1 MVVSGDAAELK
12 ENITSWLLKH
22 AYPVTVIELSSVSS
36 FSSSSFFS
44 SSSLPIYKTTF
55 LKSFLIIWPRQV
67 SRSII
72 PLIAGRNKKDMKGPL
87 LNALQTPQC
96 TKLDS

>member
-12 ENITSWLLKH
+12 ENVMSWLLEH
-22 AYPVTVIELSSVSS
+22 MYLVTVSELSSVSS

-55 LKSFLIIWPRQV
+55 LKSFLIFWPRQV

-72 PLIAGRNKKDMKGPL
+72 PRLQEEKRKICKDYY
-87 LNALQTPQC
+87 
-96 TKLDS
+96 

>member
-12 ENITSWLLKH
+12 ETVMSWLLEH
-22 AYPVTVIELSSVSS
+22 MYLVTVSELSSVSS

-55 LKSFLIIWPRQV
+55 LKSFLIFWPRKV
-67 SRSII
+67 NKLII
-72 PLIAGRNKKDMKGPL
+72 PLIAGRNKKDMQRLL
-87 LNALQTPQC
+87 LNALPTHQC
-96 TKLDS
+96 TKLES